1 MEPSTHN
8 HDEIVKLL
16 RENQALLLENNEL
29 LHKQEV
35 RERRRLIFKVVWY
48 TILLGIPMIAYY
60 YLYSMFVGGVSAG
73 LNPAGVSG
81 QVVTPSTVD
90 ELLELYNIR

>member
-35 RERRRLIFKVVWY
+35 RERRRLIFKVIWY
-48 TILLGIPMIAYY
+48 TILLGVPMIAYY
-60 YLYSMFVGGVSAG
+60 YLYSMFMGTLNGGV
-73 LNPAGVSG
+73 VSPTEG
-81 QVVTPSTVD
+81 AVTPETLNQ
-90 ELLELYNIR
+90 LLELYNVR